1 MFKPDACSNC
11 GSDRAIGAHHD
22 DYARPLDVEWLCQR
36 CHGLRHRGPT
46 TSPTRPDEQTLIRLV
61 LAKQSIVAVADERG
75 VSRQTV
81 YAWLRKYDIRF
92 DRVVLYDPES
102 AA

>member
-1 MFKPDACSNC
+1 
-11 GSDRAIGAHHD
+11 
-22 DYARPLDVEWLCQR
+22 
-36 CHGLRHRGPT
+36 
-46 TSPTRPDEQTLIRLV
+46 V